1 MYVYAKM
8 ADFEVDKMII
18 TEAGRKSRRRRRKL
32 KRLIAVLLFITVLIV
47 LVILGL
53 KLVNGLLSGSTA
65 DDDDML
71 LSINSATRPGNKMEH
86 PEKIIVRRSKLVN
99 ASAQQ
104 MRNFYERADIL
115 NPYTEDRNETSP
127 HYVIGVTGDTL
138 MTVPTDEAVPGN
150 AGCIVIEYTSAE
162 DGTVPDIVV
171 SRVNKVLA
179 ELKSQYGIINDNII
193 SE

>member
-8 ADFEVDKMII
+8 ADFEVDKMVI
-18 TEAGRKSRRRRRKL
+18 TEAGRKRRRRRRKL

-65 DDDDML
+65 DDDML
-71 LSINSATRPGNKMEH
+71 LSINNVTRPGNKMEH
-86 PEKIIVRRSKLVN
+86 PEKIIVRRSELVN

-115 NPYTEDRNETSP
+115 NPYTEDRTETSP

>member
-8 ADFEVDKMII
+8 ADFEVDKMVI
-18 TEAGRKSRRRRRKL
+18 TEAGRKRRRRRRKL

-65 DDDDML
+65 DDDML
-71 LSINSATRPGNKMEH
+71 LSINNVTRPGNKMEH

-115 NPYTEDRNETSP
+115 NPYTEDRTETSP

>member
-1 MYVYAKM
+1 MV
-8 ADFEVDKMII
+8 I
-18 TEAGRKSRRRRRKL
+18 TEAGRKRRRRRRKL

-65 DDDDML
+65 DDDML
-71 LSINSATRPGNKMEH
+71 LSINNVTRPGNKMEH

-115 NPYTEDRNETSP
+115 NPYTEDRTETSP